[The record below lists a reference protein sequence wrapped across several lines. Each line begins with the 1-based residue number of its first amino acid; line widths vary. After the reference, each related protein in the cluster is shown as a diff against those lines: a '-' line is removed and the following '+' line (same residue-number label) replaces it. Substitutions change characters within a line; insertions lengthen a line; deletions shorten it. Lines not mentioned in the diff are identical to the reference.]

1 MDAGVGSGIE
11 VDTGL
16 SAGSGYV
23 NGEFELKLG
32 NTHKGTGE
40 GVSASIGGGSR
51 RRRTICFGF
60 LGDR

>member
-1 MDAGVGSGIE
+1 MDAGVGLGLE

-23 NGEFELKLG
+23 NGEFQFKMSD
-32 NTHKGTGE
+32 NKKGRPRLFCQHRWW
-40 GVSASIGGGSR
+40 SR

-60 LGDR
+60 RGDR